1 MKRALSFLA
10 PLLLVPI
17 VAFADD
23 APKAETATPA
33 KAAEVQATTPATTT
47 TTTTTTTPAPA
58 EKSAEK
64 PADKPVMIGGPMPE
78 VGKEAPE
85 FKLPAQDGKEVK
97 LEDYEGKWVVLYF
110 YPKDFTGGCTLE
122 AKNFEADLAK
132 YKAKDVTILG
142 VSVDSVSSHKD
153 FCAKESLEFKLLSD
167 ADHKVSEKYG
177 SLMDY
182 KGMKFSSRSTF
193 LIDPKGVIR
202 KVYPKVNPASHSAE
216 VLADLDALM
225 KAPKG

>member
-10 PLLLVPI
+10 PLLLLSIP
-17 VAFADD
+17 AFADE
-23 APKAETATPA
+23 APKAETATPVKTEA
-33 KAAEVQATTPATTT
+33 KTTSSVTTT
-47 TTTTTTTPAPA
+47 TTTTTTADTTVQ
-58 EKSAEK
+58 K
-64 PADKPVMIGGPMPE
+64 PVDKPTMIGTMPE

-85 FKLPAQDGKEVK
+85 FELPAQDGKKVE

-122 AKNFEADLAK
+122 AKNFQTDLAK
-132 YKAKDVTILG
+132 FKAKDVTILG

-153 FCAKESLEFKLLSD
+153 FCTKESLEFKLLSD

-177 SLMDY
+177 ALMDY
-182 KGMKFSSRSTF
+182 KGMKFSSRTTF

-202 KVYPKVNPASHSAE
+202 KVYPKVDPSKHSAE

>member
-10 PLLLVPI
+10 PLLLLSTT
-17 VAFADD
+17 AFAGE
-23 APKAETATPA
+23 APKAETATPVKTEAKTTSANTA
-33 KAAEVQATTPATTT
+33 KADTI
-47 TTTTTTTPAPA
+47 PAPVD
-58 EKSAEK
+58 KSAEK

-85 FKLPAQDGKEVK
+85 FELPAQDGKKVE
-97 LEDYEGKWVVLYF
+97 LDDYEGKWVVLYF

-122 AKNFEADLAK
+122 AKNFQADLAK
-132 YKAKDVTILG
+132 FKAKDVTILG
-142 VSVDSVSSHKD
+142 VSVDSVGSHKE
-153 FCAKESLEFKLLSD
+153 FCAKESIEFKLLSD

-177 SLMDY
+177 ALMDY

-202 KVYPKVNPASHSAE
+202 KVYPKVDPSKHSAE
-216 VLADLDALM
+216 VLVDLDALM